1 MPVGSLKPGMRS
13 SGATELMAAAKA
25 STDSADAITSDS
37 LSLSSLE
44 EFANT
49 PPKKVHQITKYF

>member
-44 EFANT
+44 
-49 PPKKVHQITKYF
+49 